1 MKQLSL
7 LDYFEEFLFRNC
19 ALVIGVFA
27 LATLILGYAATNLR
41 IDAGFDKMLPLEHPY
56 MQTYVEYR
64 DDFGGANRILV
75 ALMAEDGDMFTPVF
89 FEALRKATDE
99 VFFLPGV
106 DRSRVQ
112 SLFTPNVRFT
122 EVVED
127 GIAGGNVVPA
137 DFEPTPEGLE
147 QVRRNILKAG
157 IVGRLVANDF
167 SGAIISAEL
176 LEVDPTTGEQLDY
189 IEVARQLE
197 EKIREPF
204 DTEEINVHII
214 GFSQVIGDIAAGAK
228 RVVLFFV
235 LAFFI
240 TGLLGYLYTRSHRL
254 TLLLIS
260 CSTIAVVWQLGAL
273 TLLGYGID
281 PMGILVPFLIF
292 AIATSHG
299 VQMLTASRVE
309 IFEGASSED
318 AARASFRR
326 LLIPG
331 GIALLSDTIGFITIM
346 LIDIRVIQ
354 EMAVTASLGVAA
366 IILVNLI
373 LLPVLLSCINFPD
386 DYRQR
391 LEGRIKRMDRFW
403 YRISRL
409 AKPWPAMAV
418 ILVACALFGYGA
430 VRGADVQ
437 IGDLHRGVPEL
448 RPDSRYNRDTAV
460 VAEHFSIGVD
470 LLTVIVEAPPNGCI
484 DYPIIDAVDRFAWR
498 MQNTPGVQSVISLPQ
513 VAKVINAGWN
523 EGNLKWRVLPRSSQ
537 MLVEAVQ
544 YIPTSSGLLNADCSV
559 MPVIIF
565 TTDHKATTLSH
576 VVAEVKRFE
585 AEEDNEQLDFRL
597 ATGNAG
603 VMAASN
609 EVVAAAQFPILIYV
623 FAIITGLCLLLF
635 RSIRATLSVI
645 LPLGL
650 ASVLAYALMAELEI
664 GLKVSTLP
672 VVALGVGIGVDYGIY
687 IYSRFQ
693 TFLDQGMTIFQAYH
707 ETLKITGSGVVFTGV
722 TLAIVTATWIISPL
736 QFQADM
742 GILLTF
748 MFLVNMLGAIIVL
761 PALAS
766 WFLRMGNRR

>member
-1 MKQLSL
+1 MKNLSF
-7 LDYFEEFLFRNC
+7 LDYFEEYLFRWR
-19 ALVIGVFA
+19 ALVIAVFV
-27 LATLILGYAATNLR
+27 LVTLILGGAASQLH

-56 MQTYVEYR
+56 MQTYVDYR
-64 DDFGGANRILV
+64 NDFGGANRILV
-75 ALMAEDGDMFTPVF
+75 ALMAEDGDMFTAEF
-89 FEALRKATDE
+89 FETLRLATDE

-106 DRSRVQ
+106 DRSRVR

-137 DFEPTPEGLE
+137 DFQPTPAGLE
-147 QVRRNILKAG
+147 QVRQNILKAG

-176 LEVDPTTGEQLDY
+176 MEVNPSTGEKLDY
-189 IEVARQLE
+189 IAVAHQLE
-197 EKIREPF
+197 EKIRKPF
-204 DTEEINVHII
+204 DTDQVNVHII
-214 GFSQVIGDIAAGAK
+214 GFTQVIGDIADGAK
-228 RVVLFFV
+228 QVVIFFV
-235 LAFFI
+235 LAFFV

-254 TLLLIS
+254 TALLVC
-260 CSTIAVVWQLGAL
+260 CSMVAVVWQLGGL

-292 AIATSHG
+292 AIGTSHG
-299 VQMLTASRVE
+299 VQMITANRVD
-309 IFEGASSED
+309 IFEGASGMD

-331 GIALLSDTIGFITIM
+331 GVALLSDTIGFITIM

-354 EMAVTASLGVAA
+354 EMAITASLGVAA
-366 IILVNLI
+366 IILTNLI
-373 LLPVLLSCINFPD
+373 LLPVLLSCINYPE
-386 DYRQR
+386 DYRHR
-391 LEGRIKRMDRFW
+391 LEARIERMDRIW
-403 YRISRL
+403 LRVSRL
-409 AKPWPAMAV
+409 AKPWPALVV
-418 ILVACALFGYGA
+418 ILLACGLLGYGA
-430 VRGADVQ
+430 MRGTEVQ

-448 RPDSRYNRDTAV
+448 RPDSRYNLDTTM
-460 VAEHFSIGVD
+460 VADHFSIGVD
-470 LLTVIVEAPPNGCI
+470 MLTVIVEAPADGCI
-484 DYPIIDAVDRFAWR
+484 DHPVIDAVDRFAWR
-498 MQNTPGVQSVISLPQ
+498 MQNTNGVQSVVSLPQ
-513 VAKVINAGWN
+513 IAKVINAGWN
-523 EGNLKWRVLPRSSQ
+523 EGSLNWRVLPRSSQ

-544 YIPTSSGLLNADCSV
+544 YIPTTSGLLNADCSV

-565 TTDHKATTLSH
+565 TTDHKAETLAH

-585 AEEDNEQLDFRL
+585 VEEGNGQLRFRL
-597 ATGNAG
+597 ASGNAG

-609 EVVAAAQFPILIYV
+609 EEVAASQFPILIYV
-623 FAIITGLCLLLF
+623 FAIITGLCLITF
-635 RSIRATLSVI
+635 RSIRATLSII

-650 ASVLAYALMAELEI
+650 VSLLAYALMAELEI

-693 TFLDQGMTIFQAYH
+693 RFLNQGMTIFQAYH
-707 ETLKITGSGVVFTGV
+707 ETLKVTGSGVVFTGV
-722 TLAIVTATWIISPL
+722 ALAIVTATWIVSPL

-748 MFLVNMLGAIIVL
+748 MFLVNMLAAIFLL

-766 WFLRMGNRR
+766 WLLRIGPRR